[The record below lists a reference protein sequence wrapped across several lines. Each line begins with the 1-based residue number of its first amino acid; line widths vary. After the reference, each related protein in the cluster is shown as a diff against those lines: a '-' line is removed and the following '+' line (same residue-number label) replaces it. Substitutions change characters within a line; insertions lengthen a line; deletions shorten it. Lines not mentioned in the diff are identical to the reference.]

1 MLSITTDSFA
11 GYGLHH
17 AFELA
22 KKAGLDGIEVV
33 IRRNDLDT
41 QNPTYLKQLSE
52 QYELPIVALSIPAG
66 LAMNEDKAKRAIDL
80 AKKIETPLVSL
91 SAPEVF
97 SVQYKKW
104 IIDELPKLQKKYDLP
119 IAIVNPPAESIFGL
133 VPKYAFNDPYELKK
147 FENLVFD
154 TSNVSTRSEP
164 LLELYSIFR
173 PKIRQIHLANAQHE
187 MKHTLLANGT
197 VPLESFLIHLA
208 RDKFNGILTL
218 KLNPK
223 SLGVGSEARV
233 LESIE
238 SCKKF
243 VERYFP
249 GENK

>member
-41 QNPTYLKQLSE
+41 QNPTYLKKLSE
-52 QYELPIVALSIPAG
+52 QYKLPIVALSVPAG
-66 LAMNEDKAKRAIDL
+66 IAMNEDKAKRAFDL
-80 AKKIETPLVSL
+80 AKKIEAPLVSL
-91 SAPEVF
+91 SAPDVF
-97 SVQYKKW
+97 NLPYKKW
-104 IIDELPKLQKKYDLP
+104 ILDEMTKLQRKYDLP
-119 IAIVNPPAESIFGL
+119 IAMVNPPADNLFGV

-147 FENLVFD
+147 FENIVFD
-154 TSNVSTRSEP
+154 TSNVATRSEP

-187 MKHTLLANGT
+187 MKHTLLTNGS

-208 RDKFNGILTL
+208 RDKFNGTLTL

-223 SLGVGSEARV
+223 SLGVGSEERV
-233 LESIE
+233 LENIE
-238 SCKKF
+238 TCKKF

-249 GENK
+249 G